1 MENFLDR
8 LKFLIDS
15 LADGKHTVFAK
26 NAGIPISTFQGYLN
40 GRFPKQNHLLR
51 IREHYNV
58 NIDWLSSG
66 IGEPFLRETFG
77 PPQTLSGQ
85 LQPPAKKT
93 APINK
98 EGDERRWDETS
109 LGKAVDQ
116 LRKIYDSGDGTLI
129 RAINANL
136 DAFTRT
142 VDLADEVK
150 SLKNRMAVMESSMK
164 KMEKIIEELGRRE
177 ECCVHALAES
187 GPPEVDPHK

>member
-1 MENFLDR
+1 M
-8 LKFLIDS
+8 
-15 LADGKHTVFAK
+15 
-26 NAGIPISTFQGYLN
+26 
-40 GRFPKQNHLLR
+40 
-51 IREHYNV
+51 
-58 NIDWLSSG
+58 
-66 IGEPFLRETFG
+66 
-77 PPQTLSGQ
+77 
-85 LQPPAKKT
+85 
-93 APINK
+93 

>member
-1 MENFLDR
+1 MDTISERLNFLVSTIEGGNSKKFAEKSNINPGTLHNY
-8 LKFLIDS
+8 LKGRAPSTEAVINICRYFNVDS
-15 LADGKHTVFAK
+15 
-26 NAGIPISTFQGYLN
+26 NW
-40 GRFPKQNHLLR
+40 LLT
-51 IREHYNV
+51 
-58 NIDWLSSG
+58 G

-77 PPQTLSGQ
+77 PPETLSGQ
-85 LQPPAKKT
+85 LHPPSKKT
-93 APINK
+93 APINM